1 MNTVILVLVSL
12 VCGLLGALSG
22 ADNSNKLYR
31 RFLIPLILCWIGLY
45 LTKSYYIFGLM
56 LLFIP
61 LSLGYGMP
69 VIGEDKGSWLGRFW
83 LKIIKNYEIA
93 EVMVRLTIGA
103 IILVVLSLIPYI
115 NQQWTSYLCNSMI
128 LMLIII
134 LIGGDTYIQNEGR
147 FKLFNKQLLVEE
159 FILYF
164 SLAFFTIAT
173 MLGV

>member
-69 VIGEDKGSWLGRFW
+69 CETDAGSTLGKFW
-83 LKIIKNYEIA
+83 LKTIKNFTLA
-93 EVMVRLTIGA
+93 ETMVRITIG
-103 IILVVLSLIPYI
+103 I
-115 NQQWTSYLCNSMI
+115 MI
-128 LMLIII
+128 VTILIII
-134 LIGGDTYIQNEGR
+134 PLINGLWMNYLISSFMLLLIMVLIGGDSYIQNEGT
-147 FKLFNKQLLVEE
+147 FNLLNRRLLVEE
-159 FILYF
+159 AIIYF
-164 SLAFFTIAT
+164 SLAFYSIAT